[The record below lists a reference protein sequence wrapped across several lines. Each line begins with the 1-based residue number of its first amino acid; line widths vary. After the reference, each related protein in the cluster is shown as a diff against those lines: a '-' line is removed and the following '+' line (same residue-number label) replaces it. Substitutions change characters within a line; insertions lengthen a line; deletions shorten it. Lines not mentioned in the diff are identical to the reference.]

1 MEIPTLRTDTLFSNP
16 SEKRISIRSRINVF
30 TQQRTTKKQDQ
41 KILMQLTKPNFNSEG
56 SIPLDKHIENINL
69 ERQFNEKWNKK
80 KKNKTL
86 NQALFDISLQR
97 RLEEVEEEQLEENEY
112 EE

>member
-1 MEIPTLRTDTLFSNP
+1 MEIPTLNTDNLLSNP
-16 SEKRISIRSRINVF
+16 RAKRISSTMNLF
-30 TQQRTTKKQDQ
+30 SQHNTTKKQDQ
-41 KILMQLTKPNFNSEG
+41 QILRQLTKPNFNPEG

-97 RLEEVEEEQLEENEY
+97 RLEEVEEEQSEENEY